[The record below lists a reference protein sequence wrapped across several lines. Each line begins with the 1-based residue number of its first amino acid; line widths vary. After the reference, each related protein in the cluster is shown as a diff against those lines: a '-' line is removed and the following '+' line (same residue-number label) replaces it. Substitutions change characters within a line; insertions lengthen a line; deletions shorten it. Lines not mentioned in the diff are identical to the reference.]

1 LQLLLMF
8 TFTGNETC
16 VAIVGKFE
24 HARGMCDH
32 VRWGIIGCG
41 REIEH
46 VTDTQRR
53 STRHLRRNHI
63 LAWPYVAGE

>member
-1 LQLLLMF
+1 
-8 TFTGNETC
+8 
-16 VAIVGKFE
+16 
-24 HARGMCDH
+24 MCDH